1 MSTRPLL
8 YLGVLAPPVFVT
20 GFLFEGAT
28 RDGYSP
34 WRHAVS
40 QLSLGPGWPVN
51 VVLLLLGGAG
61 LLGLATALPR
71 ALPGTDRPRWTPR
84 FVTIA
89 GIALVLLV
97 IFPID
102 PGLGYPPGQPAA
114 HHWQGLVHG
123 IAGTALFAALAAAPL
138 TLARHLRGRVDWA
151 PWRAYSIATAVTVA
165 VMYPVTVV
173 LTSLDQAGV
182 WTDAPAG
189 LTQRIGMIA
198 SVAWCTLLAGRLLRT
213 APGQRLDH
221 GPTAA
226 TGGQA

>member
-8 YLGVLAPPVFVT
+8 YAGLLAPAVFVA
-20 GFLFEGAT
+20 GFLVEGAT
-28 RDGYSP
+28 RAGYSP

-61 LLGLATALPR
+61 LLGLAGALPR
-71 ALPGTDRPRWTPR
+71 ALPGTDRPPWTPR
-84 FVTIA
+84 LVAIA
-89 GIALVLLV
+89 GVALVLLA

-102 PGLGYPPGQPAA
+102 PGLGYPPGQPAV

-123 IAGTALFAALAAAPL
+123 IVGTILFAALAAAPL
-138 TLARHLRGRVDWA
+138 TLARHLRGRTDWA
-151 PWRAYSIATAVTVA
+151 SWRAYSIATGVTVA

-173 LTSLDQAGV
+173 LTSLDQAGL

-189 LTQRIGMIA
+189 LTQRITMIA
-198 SVAWCTLLAGRLLRT
+198 GVGWCALLAAWLLETTPSRRLHH
-213 APGQRLDH
+213 AP
-221 GPTAA
+221 
-226 TGGQA
+226 TGGRT